1 MIALII
7 IGMLLLIITA
17 ILFLPIDAVIKFK
30 EELFLKVKFSGLRVY
45 RLKQDEEEV
54 TTHQKTEQSKKA
66 DSEPKNEN
74 LAVSYFKKLKD
85 KYGFS
90 GAVRQLL
97 GFARD
102 LLPHIRKLLKH
113 IKFKRVIFD
122 IVIAEDDAAKTAIEY
137 GRICAV
143 AYPLLSALEAIANI
157 KYKAINITSDFGSK
171 NSEFSFEGIIRTRI
185 IFLLIALI
193 KVYSEYK
200 KFTVRIE
207 NDERK

>member
-7 IGMLLLIITA
+7 IGVLFFCLAA
-17 ILFLPIDAVIKFK
+17 ILFLPLDAVINFK
-30 EELFLKVKFSGLRVY
+30 EEFGFKVKFSGIKVFT
-45 RLKQDEEEV
+45 LKKDAEEKAESKAQLE
-54 TTHQKTEQSKKA
+54 TTAAEKGETEA
-66 DSEPKNEN
+66 
-74 LAVSYFKKLKD
+74 YGIFKKLKG

-90 GAVRQLL
+90 GAVKQIFELIK
-97 GFARD
+97 D
-102 LLPHIRKLLKH
+102 ILPHIKRLLKH

-157 KYKAINITSDFGSK
+157 KYKAINISSDFGSK